1 MMKNLTK
8 SKFIE
13 IIDFI
18 KERNCAERKI
28 KDVMSDEYDDC
39 IFFPNTKYESK
50 MIELL
55 EYIMEDTNHWISYFI
70 YDLDFGN
77 EYDNNTVIWEDNGKA
92 IPLGTPEAL
101 YNFLMEIGEK

>member
-18 KERNCAERKI
+18 KERKCAKRKI
-28 KDVMSDEYDDC
+28 NDVMTDEYDDC
-39 IFFPNTKYESK
+39 FFFPNTKYESK

-77 EYDNNTVIWEDNGKA
+77 KYEVNTVIWEDNGKA

>member
-1 MMKNLTK
+1 MKNLTK

-18 KERNCAERKI
+18 KERKCAERKI
-28 KDVMSDEYDDC
+28 NDIMTDGYDDC

-77 EYDNNTVIWEDNGKA
+77 KYEVNTAIWCDNGEP

-101 YNFLMEIGEK
+101 YNFLMERSEK